1 MEPIT
6 ATPPP
11 EAPIP
16 RTGPTTAFINS
27 LTHLVDRGD
36 RASLAAL
43 RRGLGKAPGDVA
55 SMHPLVVP
63 YLPDDAHHPRNDEAW
78 YLVGSLFGLHPSP
91 LRGERRG
98 LNFGATLR
106 QLRDARGDAGGPGID
121 RRMVAILNAHRD
133 DVGTHLRQAI
143 GLLRGGDWP
152 VDWAQLLRD
161 ILAWDHPERPA
172 QRGWA
177 RAYYRGTPASTP
189 ASTPATTPTAD

>member
-11 EAPIP
+11 ETPIP
-16 RTGPTTAFINS
+16 RAGRANAFASS
-27 LTHLVDRGD
+27 LNRLVDSED
-36 RASLAAL
+36 RAALAAL

-55 SMHPLVVP
+55 AMHPLVVP
-63 YLPDDAHHPRNDEAW
+63 FLPDDAHYPRNDEAW

-91 LRGERRG
+91 LRDERRNH
-98 LNFGATLR
+98 NFGATLR

-121 RRMVAILNAHRD
+121 RRMVAILNAHPD

-161 ILAWDHPERPA
+161 ILAWDHPDRPA
-172 QRGWA
+172 QRAWA
-177 RAYYRGTPASTP
+177 RTYYRGTPAS
-189 ASTPATTPTAD
+189 ATATSSAAD